1 MGGCAVQMQGQ
12 DRVETMPGITEYDT
26 QDGFH
31 VLRIHFTADPQKSNP
46 EWIKKEQKG
55 TTVADWEQEMEINFN
70 IPKGKPWYPEFRY
83 DFHAARS
90 HLSHVPGR
98 PIIRGWDYGL
108 TPATVFAQTTAK
120 GQLLILWP
128 ELQSWESGILSHGK
142 IVQSES
148 ATYFPGCPFVDY
160 GDPAGNQ
167 RAQTDE
173 KTCVQVL
180 REEYKINV
188 LNGPVATAQRE
199 LPIRKALTTTTADG
213 QPMMLIDPRCTW
225 LISALVGGYQ
235 RREIAGVLTDQ
246 LADNEY
252 THIVDALGY
261 VVSMIGQ
268 AVAPKDIKI
277 PTAGGL

>member
-1 MGGCAVQMQGQ
+1 M
-12 DRVETMPGITEYDT
+12 
-26 QDGFH
+26 
-31 VLRIHFTADPQKSNP
+31 
-46 EWIKKEQKG
+46 
-55 TTVADWEQEMEINFN
+55 
-70 IPKGKPWYPEFRY
+70 
-83 DFHAARS
+83 
-90 HLSHVPGR
+90 
-98 PIIRGWDYGL
+98 
-108 TPATVFAQTTAK
+108 
-120 GQLLILWP
+120 
-128 ELQSWESGILSHGK
+128 
-142 IVQSES
+142 
-148 ATYFPGCPFVDY
+148 DY

-180 REEYKINV
+180 REEFKINV